1 MELEI
6 ILVIA
11 GCVLFFGLILGFFA
25 WYFIAMNR
33 EDAKGEAQQERIR
46 KSRFLKLL
54 AGSFG
59 RGGGRSRFFPN
70 TFGGR
75 MWK

>member
-6 ILVIA
+6 ILVIV
-11 GCVLFFGLILGFFA
+11 GCVVFFGLILGFFA

-33 EDAKGEAQQERIR
+33 EDTKGKAQQDKIY
-46 KSRFLKLL
+46 KSRFLKFL

-59 RGGGRSRFFPN
+59 RGGGRSKFFPN